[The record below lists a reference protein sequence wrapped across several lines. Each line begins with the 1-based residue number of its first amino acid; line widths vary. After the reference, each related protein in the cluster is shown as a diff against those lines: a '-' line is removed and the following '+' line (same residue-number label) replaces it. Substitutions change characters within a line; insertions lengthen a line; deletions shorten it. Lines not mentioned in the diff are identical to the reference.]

1 MGKTKI
7 ISTLGKVALN
17 AVAPDVLEQG
27 TKIINNQLEKRKEY
41 IKIPDV
47 KSVDIEDAKATLDRY
62 NFNHS
67 EVPVQPDVKYASAN
81 PNTIVKLVPKENTS
95 VAPNTFVKM
104 YYIDEQTIISS
115 KILVQEAENA
125 KASKKQKRQDRI
137 QNVIGTTSNVSA
149 NIGKKL
155 HLKKTKKVE
164 IEINDDQI

>member
-27 TKIINNQLEKRKEY
+27 TKMINNQLEKRNEY

-47 KSVDIEDAKATLDRY
+47 KSVDIEDAKATLDKY

-67 EVPVQPDVKYASAN
+67 EVPVQPDAKYANAK
-81 PNTIVKLVPKENTS
+81 PNTIVKIQPKENTS

-104 YYIDEQTIISS
+104 YYVDEQTIISS
-115 KILVQEAENA
+115 KLLVQEAENA